1 MSLLRLA
8 LSCLRVGT
16 FVFGG
21 GPVLIPLLEQDV
33 VYRYGWLSPREF
45 VDAVALGQMTPG
57 PLLVSATFVGYKV
70 NGLVGA
76 VVATVCIFLP
86 SFLMTI
92 AASHQL
98 ARIKGNPLFRRFLTG
113 IEAGVVGL
121 VAAAAVSVG
130 RSAIGDDFPGLL
142 PRLGI
147 GLIALIVLMR
157 WKVDN
162 GLVVVSAGLLALAA
176 SLLGADLAVPS

>member
-1 MSLLRLA
+1 MTLVRLA

-21 GPVLIPLLEQDV
+21 GPVMIPLLEHDV

-57 PLLVSATFVGYKV
+57 PLLVSATFVGYKI
-70 NGLVGA
+70 NGLLGA

-98 ARIKGNPLFRRFLTG
+98 ARIKGHFLVRRGLMG
-113 IEAGVVGL
+113 VEAGVVGL
-121 VAAAAVSVG
+121 VAAAAVSIG
-130 RSAIGDDFPGLL
+130 RSAVGTDFPGLL
-142 PRLGI
+142 PRLCLGV
-147 GLIALIVLMR
+147 LALIVLTR

-176 SLLGADLAVPS
+176 SLLGAELALPS